1 MDPASLGNLLFD
13 KTINNFIKRT
23 LLRKYRC
30 KFSDI
35 EIKEA
40 TELSIHFNAKRW
52 KKIEKSILK
61 KPKGSIIVN
70 EDYSPYGSSDAVR
83 KALDRLEG
91 KKVII
96 RVAQG
101 IYVRPKIS
109 KLIGT
114 ITPNAEE
121 VAEAIAKRDRIR
133 TVPTGSHALSALG
146 LSTQVPMNIVLLTD
160 GSPREI
166 KVGKRK
172 IKFKKTTPKNLLAK
186 GKISRLV
193 IQALKEIGHG
203 KLKVEEEHKI
213 LELLTKEDVKDLKHD
228 IALAP
233 VWIQKIMKKAIVN
246 GKD

>member
-1 MDPASLGNLLFD
+1 MQS
-13 KTINNFIKRT
+13 
-23 LLRKYRC
+23 
-30 KFSDI
+30 I
-35 EIKEA
+35 EKQ
-40 TELSIHFNAKRW
+40 
-52 KKIEKSILK
+52 IEKSIK
-61 KPKGSIIVN
+61 SKPMGSLVSPD
-70 EDYSPYGSSDAVR
+70 DYLSYGSSDAIR
-83 KALDRLEG
+83 KSLERLQD
-91 KKVII
+91 KKVIV

-109 KLIGT
+109 KLIGLLVPT
-114 ITPNAEE
+114 AEE

-133 TVPTGSHALSALG
+133 TVPTGGYALNALG

-193 IQALKEIGHG
+193 IQALKEIGNG
-203 KLKVEEEHKI
+203 KVKEEEEKKI
-213 LELLTKEDVKDLKHD
+213 IALLKNEDEKDLKHD

-233 VWIQKIMKKAIVN
+233 VWIQKIMKKTLNN
-246 GKD
+246 GKS

>member
-1 MDPASLGNLLFD
+1 MQS
-13 KTINNFIKRT
+13 
-23 LLRKYRC
+23 
-30 KFSDI
+30 
-35 EIKEA
+35 
-40 TELSIHFNAKRW
+40 
-52 KKIEKSILK
+52 IEKQIERSIK
-61 KPKGSIIVN
+61 SKPIGSLVSPD
-70 EDYSPYGSSDAVR
+70 DYLSYGSSDAIR
-83 KALDRLEG
+83 KALDRLQD

-109 KLIGT
+109 KLIGQLVPT
-114 ITPNAEE
+114 AEE

-133 TVPTGSHALSALG
+133 TVPTGSYALNALG

-193 IQALKEIGHG
+193 IQALKEIGNG
-203 KLKVEEEHKI
+203 KVSEEEEKKI
-213 LELLTKEDVKDLKHD
+213 IALLIKENEKDLKHD
-228 IALAP
+228 IALTP
-233 VWIQKIMKKAIVN
+233 VWIQKIMKKALN
-246 GKD
+246 DGKN